1 MNTYRGVGHVKF
13 IPSFCIYVGFGCLFA
28 PFVLLS
34 SFGPVNSKGGKKHAF
49 SNISTKKWLV
59 LCLI

>member
-1 MNTYRGVGHVKF
+1 MRGRTCHAV
-13 IPSFCIYVGFGCLFA
+13 PSLCIYVGFGCLFA
-28 PFVLLS
+28 SFVRLS
-34 SFGPVNSKGGKKHAF
+34 SFGPVNSKGTKKRDF